1 MVMKKKQLKLPIIKV
16 SDKQMDLSLLPKNPP
31 KGYRLVKRGLVH
43 KKDYTFY
50 LKHDEHG
57 NCWMEADSD
66 VLPIDVGQCVEDFYA
81 IARKIK

>member
-16 SDKQMDLSLLPKNPP
+16 SEQQMSGTAPIKPP
-31 KGYRLVKRGLVH
+31 RGYRFVKRGVVH

-50 LKHDEHG
+50 LKHAEHG

-66 VLPIDVGQCVEDFYA
+66 VHPIDVGQCVEDFYA
-81 IARKIK
+81 VARKIK